1 MKAKKYDSRLHGRQ
15 ILKKRRTL
23 MYSQEQT
30 IDQIQKF
37 VDGLAS
43 KRWTQVSRVQ
53 DLEGFGGIYYKKI
66 PYGVRTQVVNDHE
79 GFDHFDPDSLW
90 GGSDQHYYF
99 RFTFKVPE
107 VYDGKT
113 LLMFI
118 STGADDIWNTDNP
131 QMMIYVNG
139 KLYCAMDMNHDHVK
153 ISESAALG
161 DEYEIGIYAYSN
173 TENATNSL
181 GIRFT
186 SEDKDM
192 IRLYYDIETPFE
204 VLKSLPEDDS
214 NRQLLIDVL
223 SKAISLDPKDIS
235 DYLLNNLY
243 GKDIPEATVKSIG
256 HTHIDVAW
264 KWPLRQTR
272 EKAIRSWTNV
282 LKLMDRYPEYHFM
295 ASTPQ
300 MYEFV
305 SEDEPELFDRI
316 KEKVKEGRFEPEGCM
331 WLEPDCNI
339 PSGESLI
346 RQIIYGQRYFKE
358 NFGHETQV
366 LWIPDAFG
374 YSSALPQILSKSGI
388 KYFMTTKLSWND
400 TNRLPYDLMYF
411 KGIDGSKVLLYVITT
426 CDNKNALEAGYDK
439 LLNYTYNGLQNPS
452 EVMGTWNAFRQ
463 KDITNNVLTCYGY
476 GDGGGGPTEDMLE
489 RSRRMSL
496 GIPGCPRTE
505 QTSLTDFFHKL
516 EEDFEKAQ
524 DKPEWSD
531 ELYLEYHR
539 GTYTSM
545 GANKRYNRLSEYMIQ
560 DAEFMCIMNMLLNNK
575 AYPSKEIDDIWKI
588 ILLNQFHDI
597 LPGSSIKDVYDDSK
611 EQYEKILADGKD
623 IIDKSGKD
631 IVAFIQG
638 FDGENRKESFI
649 CINAAGHSRKG
660 LARLEDGRLVEVKD
674 IVPAK
679 GLAKVSID
687 YADSFSKEG
696 HNPMSVMKRED
707 GSLVVSTLF
716 FEAVFDSC
724 GEITGLFDKVSGRM
738 VRDESGSP
746 LGRLI
751 AFEDKPKE
759 YDCWNI
765 DADYENVQE
774 AVTDLSKME
783 IVQDDPYTLTIHLE
797 RKFRNSAINQ
807 NVVFYS
813 NTSRI
818 DFVTDIDWHEHQVL
832 LKAAFPLNVK
842 ADKVTA
848 EIQFGNVSRTLKPK
862 TSWDKARFE
871 MCAHRWVD
879 MSEPESEGGKFGVAI
894 LNDCK
899 YGYDAKDSTI
909 RLTLLKSGIYPNPEA
924 DNGHHH
930 FTYSLYTHKGDY
942 RQGKVIEEAENLNRP
957 LILIPAA
964 GDRSLGINT
973 KDSISERKTSD
984 SSTYLPNSFGIIDI
998 GDAEG
1003 IFIDTV
1009 KKAEESDDVIV
1020 RMYEGYGL
1028 DHDIKVSVPD
1038 ALIKAAGY
1046 RNVVITKCD
1055 LKEKDLEDG
1064 LQLESNRSDI
1074 KTKYTNIETKDT
1086 NLETKET
1093 NILKNGKYT
1102 LNIKTFEIVTLKL
1115 HFS

>member
-1 MKAKKYDSRLHGRQ
+1 MQSQMQ
-15 ILKKRRTL
+15 I
-23 MYSQEQT
+23 
-30 IDQIQKF
+30 IDNIQKYI
-37 VDGLAS
+37 DDLAT
-43 KRWTQVSRVQ
+43 KRWPLVTRMQ
-53 DLEGFGGIYYKKI
+53 DIEGFGGIYYKKI
-66 PYGVRTQVVNDHE
+66 PYGVRTKVIDDHE
-79 GFDHFDPDSLW
+79 GFNLFDPDSLW

-99 RFTFKVPE
+99 RFTFKIPE
-107 VYDGKT
+107 VFDGRA
-113 LLMFI
+113 LLMFV

-139 KLYCAMDMNHDHVK
+139 KLTCAMDMNHDHVI
-153 ISESAALG
+153 ISDSAAAG
-161 DEYEIGIYAYSN
+161 SEYEIGIYAYSN
-173 TENATNSL
+173 TKDATNSL

-192 IRLYYDIETPFE
+192 IKLYYDLETPFE
-204 VLKSLPEDDS
+204 VLKSLAEDDS
-214 NRQLLIDVL
+214 NRPVLLEALDT
-223 SKAISLDPKDIS
+223 AIKLDPKDIS
-235 DYLLNNLY
+235 EYLLDNLY
-243 GKDIPEATVKSIG
+243 GKDNIAGVVKSIG

-272 EKAIRSWTNV
+272 EKVIRSWTNV

-316 KEKVKEGRFEPEGCM
+316 KEKVSEGRFEPEGCM

-374 YSSALPQILSKSGI
+374 YSAALPQILSKSGI

-400 TNRLPYDLMYF
+400 TNRMPYDLMYF

-426 CDNKNALEAGYDK
+426 CDNKNALEAGDDK
-439 LLNYTYNGLQNPS
+439 LLNYTYNGLLNPS
-452 EVMGTWNAFRQ
+452 QVMGTWNAFRQ
-463 KDITNNVLTCYGY
+463 KDITDNVLTCYGY

-489 RSRRMSL
+489 KARRMSL
-496 GIPGCPRTE
+496 GIRGCPRTQE
-505 QTSLTDFFHKL
+505 TTLTDFFHKL
-516 EEDFEKAQ
+516 ESDFEKSP

-560 DAEFMCIMNMLLNNK
+560 DAEFLCITNSLLNK
-575 AYPSKEIDDIWKI
+575 KEYPSKALDDIWKI

-597 LPGSSIKDVYDDSK
+597 LPGSSIEDVYDDSR
-611 EQYEKILADGKD
+611 EQYEKILADGRK

-631 IVAFIQG
+631 IAAFTQG
-638 FDGENRKESFI
+638 FTGENNKEDNNNQRYI
-649 CINAAGHSRKG
+649 CINTAGHARKG
-660 LARLEDGRLVEVKD
+660 LARLDDGRLAYVKD

-679 GLAKVSID
+679 GFAKVTID
-687 YADSFSKEG
+687 TEDSFFKES
-696 HNPMSVMKRED
+696 HNPMSAKKRED
-707 GSLVVSTLF
+707 GSIVVSTLF
-716 FEAVFDSC
+716 FEAVFNSC
-724 GEITGLFDKVSGRM
+724 GEITGLFDKVSGKM
-738 VRDESGSP
+738 VGDESGIP
-746 LGRLI
+746 LGRII

-774 AVTDLSKME
+774 AVIDLSRME
-783 IVQDDPYTLTIHLE
+783 IVQDNPYTLTIHLE
-797 RKFRNSAINQ
+797 RKYKNSAISQ
-807 NVVFYS
+807 NVIFYKDS
-813 NTSRI
+813 RRI
-818 DFVTDIDWHEHQVL
+818 DFETDIDWHEHQVL
-832 LKAAFPLNVK
+832 LKAAFPLNVQ

-848 EIQFGNVSRTLKPK
+848 EIQFGNVSRTLIPK
-862 TSWDKARFE
+862 TSWDKAKFE
-871 MCAHRWVD
+871 VCAHRWVD
-879 MSEPESEGGKFGVAI
+879 MSETEADGGKYGVSI

-899 YGYDAKDSTI
+899 YGYDAKGNTI
-909 RLTLLKSGIYPNPEA
+909 RLTLLKSGIDPNPEA

-930 FTYSLYTHKGDY
+930 FTYSLYTHEGDY
-942 RQGKVIEEAENLNRP
+942 RKGKVIEEAENLNRP
-957 LILIPAA
+957 LILIPAD
-964 GDRSLGINT
+964 GND
-973 KDSISERKTSD
+973 
-984 SSTYLPNSFGIIDI
+984 LPGSFEIIDI
-998 GDAEG
+998 GNAEG

-1020 RMYEGYGL
+1020 RMYEGYGM
-1028 DHDIKVSVPD
+1028 DHDTTVSVPG
-1038 ALIKAAGY
+1038 ALIKAAGF
-1046 RNVVITKCD
+1046 RGVKITKCD
-1055 LKEKDLEDG
+1055 LKENELEDKK
-1064 LQLESNRSDI
+1064 I
-1074 KTKYTNIETKDT
+1074 DT
-1086 NLETKET
+1086 HLTDQ
-1093 NILKNGKYT
+1093 YT

-1115 HFS
+1115 HFI